1 MNGQKNV
8 EGINTALKKNE
19 QHDPSTVLAA
29 EIAHEIRNPLTTI
42 KGFLQ
47 LIKPYLKESGKDHY
61 ADAALDEINRANN
74 IIYDYLSL
82 AKSNLSQPNKTSLT
96 QMIKDIA
103 FLFEGEAAL
112 RNIQI
117 VTLLPSKDVS
127 LHIPSNLL
135 KQVMMNLIK
144 NACESYDE
152 QHTSGRTIIISIHNH
167 SESLSIEIDDNGCGM
182 TDETIE
188 KLFNQFYST
197 KEDGTGIGLSICR
210 KIIKAHGGS
219 LSVNSTYGKG
229 SKFSIS
235 FPCQSF
241 TYV

>member
-1 MNGQKNV
+1 VNGQKNV
-8 EGINTALKKNE
+8 EGINTAVKKNE
-19 QHDPSTVLAA
+19 QHDHSAVLAA

-47 LIKPYLKESGKDHY
+47 LIKPYLKEIGKDHY

-82 AKSNLSQPNKTSLT
+82 AKSNFSQLNKTSLT
-96 QMIKDIA
+96 NTIKDIA

-117 VTLLPSKDVS
+117 VTLLPSNDVS

-135 KQVMMNLIK
+135 KQVLMNLIK
-144 NACESYDE
+144 NACESFSE
-152 QHTSGRTIIISIHNH
+152 QHTSERTIIISIHDH
-167 SESLSIEIDDNGCGM
+167 SASISIEIDDNGCGM
-182 TDETIE
+182 TDETKE
-188 KLFNQFYST
+188 KLFKQFYST
-197 KEDGTGIGLSICR
+197 KEDGTGLGLNICN
-210 KIIKAHGGS
+210 KIIEANGGS
-219 LSVNSTYGKG
+219 LSVHSTHGKG
-229 SKFSIS
+229 SKFSVT
-235 FPCQSF
+235 FPRQSF